1 MINIIQSRFKFHS
14 IDFFILIKDSIH
26 FIIVINFIVTINNFI
41 DFINFKDFFIDFIL
55 NLILF
60 I

>member
-1 MINIIQSRFKFHS
+1 MINIFQSRFKFHS
-14 IDFFILIKDSIH
+14 IYFIILIKDSID
-26 FIIVINFIVTINNFI
+26 FIIVINFIDIIINFI